1 MRTLNIAVLA
11 SGNGSNLQALI
22 DAQTLGIFMGKIVL
36 VFSNRKKAYALERAR
51 QAGIEAL
58 HLSIKDFNSAEAF
71 DEALVAIL
79 KARQIDLIV
88 EAGYLRILTHKVIEA
103 YAQRI
108 INIHP
113 SLLPAFGGDGFYGI
127 HVHQAVFDSGA
138 RVSGATVHFV
148 TETVDGGPII
158 LQQAIPLEQ
167 DWQPEDIQ
175 AAVLKLEHPLL
186 VEAVRLFCDNN
197 LEIIDNRVYIGGK
210 Q

>member
-1 MRTLNIAVLA
+1 MRTLNVAVLA

-22 DAQTLGIFMGKIVL
+22 DAQTLGIFKGKIVL

-88 EAGYLRILTHKVIEA
+88 EAGYLRILTHKVIDA

-138 RVSGATVHFV
+138 KVSGATVHFV

>member
-22 DAQTLGIFMGKIVL
+22 DAQTLGIFKGKIVL

-58 HLSIKDFNSAEAF
+58 HLSIKGFNSAEAF

-88 EAGYLRILTHKVIEA
+88 EAGYLRILTHKVIDA

-138 RVSGATVHFV
+138 KVSGATVHFV

>member
-1 MRTLNIAVLA
+1 MRTLRIAVLA

-22 DAQTLGIFMGKIVL
+22 DAQAQGGFKGEIVL
-36 VFSNRKKAYALERAR
+36 VFSNRKKAFALERAR

-58 HLSIKDFNSAEAF
+58 SLSIKDFESAEAF
-71 DEALVAIL
+71 DEALVSLL
-79 KARQIDLIV
+79 KARDIDLIV
-88 EAGYLRILTHKVIEA
+88 EAGYLRILTRKVFDA

-113 SLLPAFGGDGFYGI
+113 SLLPAFGGDGFYGM

-138 RVSGATVHFV
+138 KVSGATVHFV

-158 LQQAIPLEQ
+158 LQHAIPLDQ
-167 DWQPEDIQ
+167 TWQPEDIQ

-186 VEAVRLFCDNN
+186 VKAVKLYCDNR
-197 LEIIDNRVYIGGK
+197 LDIIENRVTIRGE

>member
-22 DAQTLGIFMGKIVL
+22 DAQTLGIFKGKIVL

-71 DEALVAIL
+71 DKALVAIL

-88 EAGYLRILTHKVIEA
+88 EAGYLRILTHKVIDA

-197 LEIIDNRVYIGGK
+197 LEIFHNRVYIGGK